1 MSATGVPR
9 KKGRTTTVAEQAAQ
23 NTAQHPVHTRAL
35 IVGTGFSGL
44 GMGVALQR
52 QGVDFLILEK
62 ADDVG
67 GTWRDNSYP
76 GFACDV
82 PSYLYSYSFEPKPDW
97 TEMGVPV
104 LGRSRRHEN
113 TTCCGPGGCRT
124 PGVVSWHTSGPMKW
138 VACERQIEAD

>member
-76 GFACDV
+76 GCACDV
-82 PSYLYSYSFEPKPDW
+82 PSYLSAGLSPAARTCSYSFEPKPDW
-97 TEMGVPV
+97 TEV
-104 LGRSRRHEN
+104 LTAARDLGLPQGRH
-113 TTCCGPGGCRT
+113 
-124 PGVVSWHTSGPMKW
+124 
-138 VACERQIEAD
+138 RQVRAVLLHQVRLAGRPRALG

>member
-76 GFACDV
+76 GCACDV
-82 PSYLYSYSFEPKPDW
+82 PSYLYSF
-97 TEMGVPV
+97 V
-104 LGRSRRHEN
+104 LFRTQAGLDRDGSTGSGAVAPTRKHNLLRSRRLSHPRGSVVAYVMADEM
-113 TTCCGPGGCRT
+113 GGL
-124 PGVVSWHTSGPMKW
+124 
-138 VACERQIEAD
+138 